1 MAEEGACGR
10 CRAVTVKHGATEGVC
25 GGHQDH
31 ACAHGAACCGC
42 WRWHDTVSSRTSPW
56 ASAVHPDAA
65 TASFLRRCPYL
76 LPVEGDY
83 GLKEQRF
90 LFMYSSFFFLPVFVF
105 FAFLLYGLCYFF
117 FVILSDDLFL
127 NVKKRCISGTWDEFG
142 INVLYM

>member
-90 LFMYSSFFFLPVFVF
+90 LFMYSSFFFYLYLFSLPFFCMGCVTSSLLSFQMTCFLMSKRDVFLEPGMNLV
-105 FAFLLYGLCYFF
+105 
-117 FVILSDDLFL
+117 
-127 NVKKRCISGTWDEFG
+127 
-142 INVLYM
+142 